1 MMMDK
6 VAPLF
11 TADKKHSSRAFVMIN
26 LAYWFQVSS
35 DSNLPQTMERLAVY
49 LTFWTRMRKL

>member
-6 VAPLF
+6 VVPRFLQQ
-11 TADKKHSSRAFVMIN
+11 KHSSRAFVMIN

-35 DSNLPQTMERLAVY
+35 DSNLPQTMERLVVY
-49 LTFWTRMRKL
+49 LTFWTRVRKL